1 MFVHTRVTCV
11 HFSTVLQLFEQN
23 VTIITNHPLHAIIPP
38 KMFCEAEMY
47 QFHPRL
53 QASPWTLIEK
63 CSSKPFMQLWSGYQS
78 PFLTPLNACGISF
91 LNLFTSF

>member
-47 QFHPRL
+47 QFHSQL
-53 QASPWTLIEK
+53 QASARTLLEK
-63 CSSKPFMQLWSGYQS
+63 CSYTKHRNDKILHNEKNTQKQQE
-78 PFLTPLNACGISF
+78 AE
-91 LNLFTSF
+91 